1 MFVGNRMTHPV
12 ITVHPDLPV
21 QEAHDIMR
29 IENIRRLVVVD
40 KQGHLLGIVS
50 ERDILQ
56 ASPSEVTSLSIWEIS
71 YLMSK
76 IRVEQVMTRDVITV
90 DIDTPIEEAARI
102 MADKK
107 IGSLPVTKDGRLVGI
122 ITETT
127 LFRLFLEI
135 FAAREPG
142 IRISAMIKN
151 VPGTLAQ
158 VTQKIYEAGGNIIA
172 LGTYQG
178 ENTESSGVVLKV
190 NEIDQSKC
198 ESAIEAVVERVVDIR
213 ETSAS

>member
-1 MFVGNRMTHPV
+1 MFVGNRMTHLV
-12 ITVHPDLPV
+12 ITVHTDLPI

-29 IENIRRLVVVD
+29 KENIRRLVVVD

-107 IGSLPVTKDGRLVGI
+107 IGSLPVTEDGRLVGI

-127 LFRLFLEI
+127 LFRLFLEM

-142 IRISAMIKN
+142 IRVSAMIKN
-151 VPGTLAQ
+151 VPGTLAKL
-158 VTQKIYEAGGNIIA
+158 TQKIYEEGGNILA

-178 ENTESSGVVLKV
+178 DNTELSGVVLKV
-190 NEIDQSKC
+190 NGIDRPKC
-198 ESAIEAVVERVVDIR
+198 ESAIKEVAEKVVDIR
-213 ETSAS
+213 ETTAS